1 MSTIIF
7 KDIPISHNVV
17 MLEKATIQEVAIM
30 QELQAAL
37 LGTSGESAATIQRA
51 IQRQEAA
58 TIIQE
63 AAQRYVLGKCR

>member
-7 KDIPISHNVV
+7 KDIPISHNVA
-17 MLEKATIQEVAIM
+17 MLKKATIQEVAIM

>member
-1 MSTIIF
+1 MSKIIF
-7 KDIPISHNVV
+7 KDVPISDNAVRFK
-17 MLEKATIQEVAIM
+17 KATIEEVAIM

>member
-17 MLEKATIQEVAIM
+17 MLKKATIQEVAIM

-58 TIIQE
+58 TMIQE

>member
-7 KDIPISHNVV
+7 KDIPISHNAV